1 MSSRK
6 PEVINRVHFPLGVN
20 GFGKGQRTVEIA
32 VNTIRKNMPGDC
44 QYELELLEVQGTK
57 RAKGI
62 VDAADLVELGHWL
75 VDTFSSKG
83 GEK

>member
-1 MSSRK
+1 MPSRK

-75 VDTFSSKG
+75 VDTFSGKG

>member
-1 MSSRK
+1 MPSRK

-32 VNTIRKNMPGDC
+32 VNTIRQDGLRFS
-44 QYELELLEVQGTK
+44 QYELELLEVKGTK

-83 GEK
+83 GDK

>member
-1 MSSRK
+1 MPSRK

>member
-1 MSSRK
+1 MPSRK

-44 QYELELLEVQGTK
+44 QYELELKCPE
-57 RAKGI
+57 
-62 VDAADLVELGHWL
+62 
-75 VDTFSSKG
+75 FCS
-83 GEK
+83 

>member
-1 MSSRK
+1 MPSRK

-62 VDAADLVELGHWL
+62 VDATDLVELGHWL

>member
-1 MSSRK
+1 MPSRK
-6 PEVINRVHFPLGVN
+6 PEVINRVHFPLGVRD
-20 GFGKGQRTVEIA
+20 FGKGQRTVEIA

-62 VDAADLVELGHWL
+62 VGAADLVELGHWL

-83 GEK
+83 GDK

>member
-1 MSSRK
+1 MPSQK
-6 PEVINRVHFPLGVN
+6 PEVIDRVHFPLGVR
-20 GFGKGQRTVEIA
+20 GFGNEQRTVEIA
-32 VNTIRKNMPGDC
+32 VNTIRKNMAGRP

-83 GEK
+83 GNK